1 MRGEYKLPDTK
12 LLMGTGS
19 PPLARG
25 ILLIFSSYAVK
36 PRITPACAGNT
47 GHEMQLNSHYLDHP
61 RLRGE
66 YQVTPSMLFA
76 DLGSPPLAR
85 GILQSVA
92 ATYLSVRITPACA
105 GNTLDGR
112 LIQLS
117 PRDHP
122 RVRGEYGRR

>member
-1 MRGEYKLPDTK
+1 MDNIENIDGN
-12 LLMGTGS
+12 
-19 PPLARG
+19 
-25 ILLIFSSYAVK
+25 
-36 PRITPACAGNT
+36 RITPACAGNT

-122 RVRGEYGRR
+122 RLRGEYGRR